1 MNDKTEWVMVP
12 REPTPEMVRAAGH
25 VNSEWLN
32 DMAPRGESMYAQPI
46 PLAWKAMLSAA
57 PTPPAQDAQPMAKPV
72 AWRWMPS
79 DVFPEY
85 VFTDDEAKAMRIST
99 IRSID
104 PLYATPPDAAK
115 RMAELEVELSEL
127 KKDAERYRWL
137 RSAKTGKPVNCMTGG
152 AWGAWI
158 NGPELDA
165 EIDSAVQ
172 KDQP

>member
-57 PTPPAQDAQPMAKPV
+57 PTPPVQDAQPMAWLKRGGKIFV
-72 AWRWMPS
+72 DAVYMHEENARAS
-79 DVFPEY
+79 ADRDKGAEV
-85 VFTDDEAKAMRIST
+85 V
-99 IRSID
+99 

-165 EIDSAVQ
+165 SIDASIQ
-172 KDQP
+172 KGTP